1 MINSTLKLLNHP
13 ITVVIMKIGFA
24 IDRYDE
30 GVGMANVVFN
40 LAKQL
45 TKNHDVCV
53 LTWKSMCS
61 DELEELSREQGIE
74 VEKFS
79 FSSGLKMKIWM
90 RRYAKKIDH
99 KDFDVISAHG
109 FNMANAAA
117 ISDTPVLKT
126 NHAHTL
132 IKSEFLNHPVRLPL
146 WLLEEV
152 PSVYLS
158 EEVVSI
164 SNYAR
169 NQMKK
174 IYRRNSDI
182 IYNGID
188 LDTYQPKTKTF
199 RNDIDSEKTVFGTL
213 CALRPHKN
221 IKLAIDAL
229 SNLDGDDYI
238 YLIGGKGPKMENL
251 KKRAEEKDV
260 NAEFMGFID
269 EEKLPEFYSSLDLF
283 LFPSL
288 WEGFGVP
295 VLESMACGTPAAVL
309 NQKGPKELVKDE
321 KTGFLL
327 NKDKEA
333 WTETL
338 ENFIKSDND
347 ISKESRERAEEF
359 SWSEASRKYENKLQE
374 LKEE

>member
-1 MINSTLKLLNHP
+1 
-13 ITVVIMKIGFA
+13 MKIGFA
-24 IDRYDE
+24 VDRYDE

-45 TKNHDVCV
+45 SDDHEVCV
-53 LTWKSMCS
+53 LSWDSMCS
-61 DELEELSREQGIE
+61 DELEELSRDQDIE

-79 FSSGLKMKIWM
+79 FSSGLKMKVWM
-90 RRYAKKIDH
+90 RRYAKKIDE
-99 KDFDVISAHG
+99 KDLDVISAHG

-132 IKSEFLNHPVRLPL
+132 IKSEFMSHPVRLPL

-164 SNYAR
+164 SKYAR
-169 NQMKK
+169 NQMRK
-174 IYRRNSDI
+174 IYRRNSEV

-188 LDTYQPKTKTF
+188 LETYQQKTKTF
-199 RNDIDSEKTVFGTL
+199 RKDIDSEKTVFGTL
-213 CALRPHKN
+213 CAHRPHKN

-229 SNLDGDDYI
+229 SKINRDDYI
-238 YLIGGKGPKMENL
+238 YLIGGKGPEMETL

-260 NAEFMGFID
+260 NTEFLGFID
-269 EEKLPEFYSSLDLF
+269 EEKLPEFYSSLDMF

-309 NQKGPKELVKDE
+309 DQKGPKELVEDSE
-321 KTGFLL
+321 TGFLL
-327 NKDKEA
+327 EKDITVWKQ
-333 WTETL
+333 TL
-338 ENFIKSDND
+338 EKFIISDND
-347 ISKESRERAEEF
+347 MREESRERAEEF
-359 SWSEASRKYENKLQE
+359 SWSETSRKYETKLQQ
-374 LKEE
+374 LKE